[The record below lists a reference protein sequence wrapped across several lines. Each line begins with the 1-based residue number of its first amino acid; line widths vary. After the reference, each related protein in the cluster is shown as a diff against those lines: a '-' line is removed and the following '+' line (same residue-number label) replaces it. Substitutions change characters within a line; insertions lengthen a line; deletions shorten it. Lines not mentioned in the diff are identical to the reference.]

1 MILPDTAIG
10 SIIAAFIAGLVVFIS
25 TVLTKEQ
32 KTSEFRQVWIDELRK
47 DIAQYV
53 AGTSEVVAL
62 SKAKQHDK
70 AAQEKFIEDNFELI
84 HELQT
89 LEHRIILRLNP
100 VEHGNLMAL
109 IRKFRMA
116 MLTAYQSSDRRKEED
131 RLTEELLT
139 ATKTVLSQEWGRVKR
154 GEPTFQRVKYGALVA
169 LIGLA
174 SFLFYALIFA
184 RTSDADKLPSS
195 AVTNHTQVTQIINPP
210 TIANRPVAS
219 GIRKA
224 TPIESSGQA
233 CRTHTPQC
241 VGP

>member
-1 MILPDTAIG
+1 LILPDAAMG

-47 DIAQYV
+47 DIAQYM

-62 SKAKQHDK
+62 SKAKQSDK
-70 AAQEKFIEDNFELI
+70 AAQEKFIEENFELI

-100 VEHGNLMAL
+100 VEHGDLIAL
-109 IRKFRMA
+109 VRKFRGA
-116 MLTAYQSSDRRKEED
+116 MLAAYKSSDRRKEED
-131 RLTEELLT
+131 RLTEELL
-139 ATKTVLSQEWGRVKR
+139 ATTKAVLSREWVRVKR

-174 SFLFYALIFA
+174 IFLFYALVFT
-184 RTSDADKLPSS
+184 RTSDADKIPSS
-195 AVTNHTQVTQIINPP
+195 AVTNNTQVTQIINPP
-210 TIANRPVAS
+210 VSANKPVTSDVKKSA
-219 GIRKA
+219 
-224 TPIESSGQA
+224 PIESAGQA
-233 CRTHTPQC
+233 CQKRPPQC
-241 VGP
+241 VEP